1 MFYAGS
7 RDFLER
13 DGKTDYAPSLDRDKA
28 LRFPFDLFFL
38 LNPARGGSFCPF
50 FPGEFMFPL
59 KISRVIRAVLCGVWL
74 CLASASSFA
83 APPTVEVLSADL
95 EMSNPQEMTFERSRV
110 VPHRTGQRYGWVIEL
125 RTTQRSVSVSEEY
138 LLPSQLEA
146 ASKGDSVL
154 IPLERR
160 NQVSQRHLVP
170 VDGQIFGEWEIGP
183 GEPPGQRHLQVLIEG
198 RVAASFEYEVREL
211 PGGR

>member
-1 MFYAGS
+1 M
-7 RDFLER
+7 
-13 DGKTDYAPSLDRDKA
+13 P
-28 LRFPFDLFFL
+28 LRWTGIKPCAFRSACFSFSIRPG
-38 LNPARGGSFCPF
+38 GGSFCPF

-83 APPTVEVLSADL
+83 APPTVEVLSAEFGIFDA
-95 EMSNPQEMTFERSRV
+95 SNPQEMTFEPTRV